1 MFQVEKRDGKL
12 VSFDINKIKAAIKK
26 AFLSLKLDTDD
37 SIIDLLALRVTSD
50 FQDKIKNHAIQVE
63 EIQDSV
69 EKILSET
76 GYYQVAKAY
85 ILYRAEHQK
94 MREIISTVQSF
105 QRLSSIT
112 GHRRGMHNRYT
123 SR

>member
-26 AFLSLKLDTDD
+26 AFSSLKLDTDD

-50 FQDKIKNHAIQVE
+50 FQNKIKNHANP
-63 EIQDSV
+63 S
-69 EKILSET
+69 
-76 GYYQVAKAY
+76 
-85 ILYRAEHQK
+85 
-94 MREIISTVQSF
+94 
-105 QRLSSIT
+105 
-112 GHRRGMHNRYT
+112 RRN

>member
-1 MFQVEKRDGKL
+1 M
-12 VSFDINKIKAAIKK
+12 
-26 AFLSLKLDTDD
+26 KLDTDD

-85 ILYRAEHQK
+85 ILYRKQ
-94 MREIISTVQSF
+94 RENVRDISNTVKDYKNIVDSYLSQSTAKKK
-105 QRLSSIT
+105 RDPLNYIL
-112 GHRRGMHNRYT
+112 
-123 SR
+123 

>member
-26 AFLSLKLDTDD
+26 AFSSLKLDTDD

-76 GYYQVAKAY
+76 GYYHVFLRPA
-85 ILYRAEHQK
+85 LDP
-94 MREIISTVQSF
+94 
-105 QRLSSIT
+105 QRYQDLHGKWWACPLQYPCTFGI
-112 GHRRGMHNRYT
+112 
-123 SR
+123 

>member
-69 EKILSET
+69 EKILSS
-76 GYYQVAKAY
+76 GKG
-85 ILYRAEHQK
+85 LYPV
-94 MREIISTVQSF
+94 S
-105 QRLSSIT
+105 
-112 GHRRGMHNRYT
+112 
-123 SR
+123 